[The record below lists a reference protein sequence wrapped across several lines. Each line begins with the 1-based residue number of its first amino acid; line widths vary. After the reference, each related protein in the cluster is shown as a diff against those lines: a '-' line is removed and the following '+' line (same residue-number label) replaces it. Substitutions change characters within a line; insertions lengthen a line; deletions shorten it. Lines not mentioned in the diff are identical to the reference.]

1 MPRFGLQHVLRIVLG
16 VAMFLAGIGH
26 LTFQRVE
33 FQAQVPNWV
42 PVDKDLVVVLS
53 GVVEVLFGAGLLLLK
68 RFRPQVGI
76 LLAVFFVAIFPG
88 NVAQYL
94 NGTDAFGLNSDTAR
108 LVRLFFQP
116 VLVGWALWCTG
127 GWTHLQRRSGGG

>member
-1 MPRFGLQHVLRIVLG
+1 MPRSSLQHVLRIVLG

-26 LTFQRVE
+26 LTFQRME

-42 PVDKDLVVVLS
+42 PFDKDLVVVLS
-53 GVVEVLFGAGLLLLK
+53 GVVEVLFGAVLLLLK

-116 VLVGWALWCTG
+116 VLVVWALWCTG
-127 GWTHLQRRSGGG
+127 GWTHLQRR